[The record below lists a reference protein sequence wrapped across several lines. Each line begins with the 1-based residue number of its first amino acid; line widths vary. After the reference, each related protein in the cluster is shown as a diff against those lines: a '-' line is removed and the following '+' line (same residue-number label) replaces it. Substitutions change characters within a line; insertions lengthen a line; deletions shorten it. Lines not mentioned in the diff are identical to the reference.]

1 MLYLKRKPTSR
12 TNRQAQEGVSYST
25 KESRIY
31 LAEYFA
37 SLINRVDINA
47 ETFLLNQTD
56 QTNDLSKQARI
67 DQSKIVETINERKT
81 ELFASQLEEDPELL
95 EKIKDIGLRLE
106 AQISTVDVPGIGLK
120 VEETLLSLQKI
131 IFNNKSMWFFCAGSL
146 EGEFNFSDEN
156 NKLIREL
163 NKRVG
168 VLIVLKDEFVPDEF
182 NPDNLRDYRY
192 S

>member
-1 MLYLKRKPTSR
+1 MSSNKLNEAESANQLPEQIAKLKKEF
-12 TNRQAQEGVSYST
+12 RQLKST
-25 KESRIY
+25 CSQPRIY
-31 LAEYFA
+31 LADYFA
-37 SLINRVDINA
+37 SLINRVDITA

-120 VEETLLSLQKI
+120 IPETRIGLQRK
-131 IFNNKSMWFFCAGSL
+131 
-146 EGEFNFSDEN
+146 NF
-156 NKLIREL
+156 LG
-163 NKRVG
+163 VG
-168 VLIVLKDEFVPDEF
+168 TLG
-182 NPDNLRDYRY
+182 
-192 S
+192 